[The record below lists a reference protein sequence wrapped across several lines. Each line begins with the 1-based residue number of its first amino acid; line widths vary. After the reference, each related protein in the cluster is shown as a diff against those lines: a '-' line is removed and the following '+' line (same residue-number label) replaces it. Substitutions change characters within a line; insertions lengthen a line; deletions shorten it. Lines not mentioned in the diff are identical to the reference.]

1 MSTRRELLI
10 ALGAGALTS
19 PFRSFA
25 QQQGKVWC
33 VGLFHVG
40 LDHVPWQKVR
50 IPNGPIL
57 VIGVILYAPTTHD
70 RDYTLEKGGK
80 TVVF

>member
-10 ALGAGALTS
+10 ALGAGAPTS

-25 QQQGKVWC
+25 QQQGKVWR

-57 VIGVILYAPTTHD
+57 VIGVILYAHHHA
-70 RDYTLEKGGK
+70 
-80 TVVF
+80 

>member
-1 MSTRRELLI
+1 MIRRREILI
-10 ALGAGALTS
+10 ALGAGVFAG
-19 PFRSFA
+19 PFFAFA
-25 QQQGKVWC
+25 QQPAKIWRL
-33 VGLFHVG
+33 GLFHVG

>member
-1 MSTRRELLI
+1 MIKRREILI
-10 ALGAGALTS
+10 ALGADALAA
-19 PFRSFA
+19 PLFVFA
-25 QQQGKVWC
+25 QQREKIWRI
-33 VGLFHVG
+33 GLFHVG

-57 VIGVILYAPTTHD
+57 VIGVILYAPNTHD